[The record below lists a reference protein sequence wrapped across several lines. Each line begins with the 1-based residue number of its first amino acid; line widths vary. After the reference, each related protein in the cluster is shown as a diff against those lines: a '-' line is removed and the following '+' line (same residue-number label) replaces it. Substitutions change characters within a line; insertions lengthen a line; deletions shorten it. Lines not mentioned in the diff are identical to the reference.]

1 MFWMSW
7 YQWQVTKKLFSCY
20 GYVWNNWCPCDQ
32 AISHF
37 MIWQF
42 SRVSL
47 FRKQLRIFSIVRL
60 SRTWKW
66 RKIRNARR
74 KHFLKDL
81 CIFSIV
87 RLFRTW
93 KWRKIR
99 NARRKHFLRDWK
111 LFKTDNLANE
121 VQTNRL
127 FHESLFA
134 KFFWESLRLT
144 DQS

>member
-7 YQWQVTKKLFSCY
+7 YQWQVTKTLFFCY

-42 SRVSL
+42 SRVYL
-47 FRKQLRIFSIVRL
+47 FRKQLR
-60 SRTWKW
+60 
-66 RKIRNARR
+66 
-74 KHFLKDL
+74 
-81 CIFSIV
+81 IFSIV

-144 DQS
+144 DQSYVVFWGIWYNLCNLINVETSMEECYI